1 MRIVVGLGNPG
12 KKYDRTRHNVGFRV
26 VDFLAAEM
34 GVTAFRSAFQSL
46 AAEAGMGDGKVVFL
60 KPQTY
65 MNLSGITARAVLDWY
80 KEAPAHLMVIL
91 DDFALPVGKLRLR
104 AKGSSGGHNGLESIL
119 QHAGTDEVPRLR
131 VGIGPPTPGAAQQAG
146 FARRDHVLD
155 AFTGDEEAKISKAIE
170 RASEAVRVWT
180 RDGIET
186 AMNRYNVE
194 EG

>member
-26 VDFLAAEM
+26 VEFLARDL
-34 GVTAFRSAFQSL
+34 GVTSFRLDFQAL
-46 AAEAGMGDGKVVFL
+46 VAEAWTGEAKVVFL
-60 KPQTY
+60 KPQMY
-65 MNLSGITARAVLDWY
+65 MNLSGISVRAVLDWY
-80 KEAPAHLMVIL
+80 KVEPAHLMVVL
-91 DDFALPVGKLRLR
+91 DDLALPVGKLRLR

-131 VGIGPPTPGAAQQAG
+131 VGIGPPTAGTAQQAG
-146 FARRDHVLD
+146 FARREHVLD
-155 AFTGDEEAKISKAIE
+155 AFSGEEEAKISKAIE
-170 RASEAVRVWT
+170 RASEAVRVWM